1 MGMFDNPSAGKFDPP
16 PGAERFEPPQ
26 PERRGAWIVAALGI
40 AAFLM
45 RESFNWLH
53 PRGVWAL
60 AAVVVFLALVV
71 LQFTARRTLQPDD
84 DKPYSDEQRI
94 TR

>member
-1 MGMFDNPSAGKFDPP
+1 MGTYDNPSAGKFDPP
-16 PGAERFEPPQ
+16 PGGERFDPPQ

-40 AAFLM
+40 AVFLA
-45 RESFNWLH
+45 RESFTWLH

-60 AAVVVFLALVV
+60 AAALVFVV
-71 LQFTARRTLQPDD
+71 LVALQLTAHYTLEPDEH
-84 DKPYSDEQRI
+84 KPYSDQQPI